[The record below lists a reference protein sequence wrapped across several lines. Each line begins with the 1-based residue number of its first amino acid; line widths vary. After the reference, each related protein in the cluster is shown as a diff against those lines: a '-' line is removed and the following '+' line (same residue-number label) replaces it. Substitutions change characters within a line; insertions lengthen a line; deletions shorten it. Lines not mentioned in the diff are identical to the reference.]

1 MKNQRTALTLIRL
14 FRPLLHA
21 MVILVVFYAMVKLRQ
36 TTDLI
41 PFVQLRIPQID
52 IYETM
57 LFALVASGIFVFL

>member
-1 MKNQRTALTLIRL
+1 MKRKALTFMRL
-14 FRPLLHA
+14 LRPLLHA
-21 MVILVVFYAMVKLRQ
+21 TVILVLFYVMVEVRQ

-57 LFALVASGIFVFL
+57 LFALISAGIFVFI